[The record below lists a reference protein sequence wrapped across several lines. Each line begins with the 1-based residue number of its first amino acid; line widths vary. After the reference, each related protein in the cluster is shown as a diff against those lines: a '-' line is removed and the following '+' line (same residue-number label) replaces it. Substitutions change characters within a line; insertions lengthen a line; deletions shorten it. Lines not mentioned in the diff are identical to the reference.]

1 VFGVP
6 FLKYRTAEHRTPNFE
21 IKGALNRVLERIL
34 AKRFLPGKNGRQH
47 SASNIE
53 RGEREDLPHRK
64 FRNSV
69 FGVRYSAIPFLKYRT
84 PNTEYPTPKS

>member
-34 AKRFLPGKNGRQH
+34 AKRKARVADSCLEKTEDNTLLVT
-47 SASNIE
+47 SSVASVRATHIE
-53 RGEREDLPHRK
+53 NFEIRC
-64 FRNSV
+64 SV
-69 FGVRYSAIPFLKYRT
+69 FDILLFPF
-84 PNTEYPTPKS
+84 